1 MSRFFYKFAF
11 LLAALLLPTACSDD
25 DTPIASYHQD
35 LAELL
40 TNSAGYAT
48 TLVTDAGDTLAITN
62 ADTWRGLT
70 ADSVYRVQTL
80 YLLND
85 GGAELTQAASL
96 FAPRPQRFDTA
107 KIVRDPL
114 TLDAAWRGGRYLN
127 LLVSIKSAGGSH
139 GFAFADLGTD
149 TLASGSRLLR
159 LELVHQQGADPL
171 YYTRQAYL
179 SCPLWATD
187 LQAGDSVEITVNT
200 FDGAVT
206 RRFAR

>member
-1 MSRFFYKFAF
+1 MSRFITKLF
-11 LLAALLLPTACSDD
+11 LLAALVLPTACSDD
-25 DTPIASYHQD
+25 NAPIASYHQD

-48 TLVTDAGDTLAITN
+48 RLVTDAGDTLAVTN
-62 ADTWRGLT
+62 SSAWKGLT

-80 YLLND
+80 YLLSD
-85 GGAELTQAASL
+85 DGAELTQAGLLVSPL
-96 FAPRPQRFDTA
+96 PRCFEEN

-127 LLVSIKSAGGSH
+127 LLVSFKSGGGAH

-149 TLASGSRLLR
+149 TLTTGQHLLH
-159 LELVHQQGADPL
+159 LALVHYQGTDPL
-171 YYTRQAYL
+171 YYTRQTYL
-179 SCPLWATD
+179 SCPLWNTN
-187 LQAGDSVEITVNT
+187 LQAGDSVEISVTT
-200 FDGAVT
+200 FDGVVT

>member
-1 MSRFFYKFAF
+1 MSRFPLKLLFA
-11 LLAALLLPTACSDD
+11 AALVLPTACSDD

-40 TNSAGYAT
+40 TDATGCAT
-48 TLVTDAGDTLAITN
+48 TLVTDAGDTLKITN
-62 ADTWRGLT
+62 ASVWNGLKTDT
-70 ADSVYRVQTL
+70 VYRVQTL

-96 FAPRPQRFDTA
+96 ISPRPYRFDPDSIT
-107 KIVRDPL
+107 RDPL

-127 LLVSIKSAGGSH
+127 LLVSIKSGGGSH
-139 GFAFADLGTD
+139 AFSFADCGTD
-149 TLASGSRLLR
+149 TLATGQRLLHLQLIHR
-159 LELVHQQGADPL
+159 QGNDPL

-187 LQAGDSVEITVNT
+187 LQPGDSVEIAVTT
-200 FDGAVT
+200 FDGVVT